1 MLPPLEWSTPPR
13 DVVIARGQCHL
24 WRFRLEPPEAYL
36 GDLLSPDE
44 LERAQ
49 RYCFPQHQQ
58 HFVAGRAT
66 LRQILSR
73 YLGVEPDRICF
84 LYTTHG
90 RPALDPACL
99 PDGQPAALDFS
110 LAHSEDRALLAVG
123 LGVCVGVDLERIDPD
138 KVDQGLLSLV
148 CSPGELRQLT
158 PLSHGDQVTRFYHC
172 WTCKEAY
179 LKARGE
185 GLILPMSSI
194 TVLRDDG
201 ETLAGPELSDVADRP
216 GAWSQLALTAW
227 PGFAAALVW
236 TSHHDSEAV
245 RPSLRQWEWRSP
257 A

>member
-13 DVVIARGQCHL
+13 DVVIGPGQCHL
-24 WRFRLEPPEAYL
+24 WRFRLEPPEAHL
-36 GDLLSPDE
+36 WDLLSSDE

-49 RYCFPQHQQ
+49 RYRFSHHEQ

-66 LRQILSR
+66 LRQILSH
-73 YLGVEPDRICF
+73 YLGLEPGRICF
-84 LYTTHG
+84 IYSGHG

-99 PDGQPAALDFS
+99 PDGQPPALDFS

-123 LGVCVGVDLERIDPD
+123 LGVRVGVDLERIDPD
-138 KVDQGLLSLV
+138 KVDQDLLSLV

-158 PLSHGDQVTRFYHC
+158 PLSHGDQVTRFYRC

-194 TVLRDDG
+194 AVLRDDG
-201 ETLAGPELSDVADRP
+201 ETLTGPELSDAAYCP
-216 GAWSQLALTAW
+216 GAWSQLVLTAW

-236 TSHHDSEAV
+236 ASRQDSDAV